1 MAGNGHE
8 STSGKNCR
16 FSDAFDYEDSFDDE
30 GMKMGT
36 YADDFRTRTR

>member
-8 STSGKNCR
+8 WTSSKNCR

-30 GMKMGT
+30 GMKMGM
-36 YADDFRTRTR
+36 YAEDLRTGTR